1 MPARCV
7 AVTVSCTFADSWR
20 HSTGPQTTS
29 VIPGGCRRVHQYG
42 RAARWCCTRQHVC
55 CCRGHCATSTPLQFL
70 SPHRDARCRRD
81 NEDGWQDTARMP
93 CERILGGPAG
103 QAGGAGAAPPA
114 YCRWFGVECCSP
126 GGLAARNCSALHAVT
141 GLRMPINNLNASV
154 SNPDMLRPLVALHSC
169 GLVSINLEASNLI
182 GSLTDGWGALVNL
195 EVLNLGMAPK
205 PVPYTPLTL
214 PTQINV

>member
-1 MPARCV
+1 
-7 AVTVSCTFADSWR
+7 
-20 HSTGPQTTS
+20 
-29 VIPGGCRRVHQYG
+29 
-42 RAARWCCTRQHVC
+42 
-55 CCRGHCATSTPLQFL
+55 
-70 SPHRDARCRRD
+70 
-81 NEDGWQDTARMP
+81 MP

-195 EVLNLGMAPK
+195 EVLNLGMAPILHMMML
-205 PVPYTPLTL
+205 VVRYSVAADRTRRACTATHTHTPCCHCHFHFPL
-214 PTQINV
+214 PPQAIAG